1 MWDGQIFHPGYYSA
15 HWKVQMVPIILPIAE
30 EAPWGNHCSKIP
42 VELFLGLLLICFVM
56 KVAGNSDSHLLS
68 DQITVSNQSIVSSM
82 KMSSRRVCIKPKEVF
97 HVAITAQPLSPA
109 TPQLQL
115 LDKPEF
121 N

>member
-1 MWDGQIFHPGYYSA
+1 
-15 HWKVQMVPIILPIAE
+15 MVLIILPIAE

-42 VELFLGLLLICFVM
+42 VELFLRLLLICFVM

-82 KMSSRRVCIKPKEVF
+82 KMSNRRVFIKPKEVL